1 MIENGCKKITSPT
14 NVLSFGQFEYIFQ
27 NYYQYH
33 KDCGAAWVATLV
45 LRVWQNCCWLV
56 SAFQKVWFW
65 NFSMGSAGELI
76 CCAKLD
82 PTQSNASPIKSDR
95 RKKWRRKKCSHF
107 WPNFCHFCTKKLF
120 SSGLNKNISKPH
132 FLECTNQP
140 RTKNKFWALTILS
153 NLCTSS
159 TWVKTNVWPLPRQR
173 WHPGQQDHDNC
184 RHHLPAAGN
193 ENQWCLYAHLLQHM
207 LLKRSGMKT
216 GESDDKHLV
225 HDRQHVTTI
234 QIELKSESLRYISN
248 FLCIL
253 N

>member
-159 TWVKTNVWPLPRQR
+159 RPMCGLFRASDGALANKIMTIVGTIF
-173 WHPGQQDHDNC
+173 
-184 RHHLPAAGN
+184 
-193 ENQWCLYAHLLQHM
+193 LLQE
-207 LLKRSGMKT
+207 MKIN
-216 GESDDKHLV
+216 DACMP
-225 HDRQHVTTI
+225 
-234 QIELKSESLRYISN
+234 ISFN
-248 FLCIL
+248 ICFWKGVVWKQVKVMI
-253 N
+253 NI